1 MDNTRFNAESS
12 DSNESK
18 KRFSK
23 LTSIIVL
30 GAVLSALIGIG
41 TLVFFK
47 TSTSVA
53 AAAQSQKGDKKFK
66 PTKKIV
72 VDKQTGE
79 LRKPTDEETTK
90 LVADLVELTKRP
102 TENLE
107 SNALSGGG
115 FSIDVENGFAGTVL
129 VKPNADGTFE
139 TKCVFTFDEAAAFL
153 GLEEDNSL

>member
-1 MDNTRFNAESS
+1 MDNSRLNTESS
-12 DSNESK
+12 DSNETK

-30 GAVLSALIGIG
+30 GAFVAALIGVG

-47 TSTSVA
+47 TSTTVTA
-53 AAAQSQKGDKKFK
+53 ASQSQKGDKKFK
-66 PTKKIV
+66 ATKKIV

-102 TENLE
+102 AENLE
-107 SNALSGGG
+107 SSSLANGGVA
-115 FSIDVENGFAGTVL
+115 IDLEGGYAGTML
-129 VKPNADGTFE
+129 ARPNADGTFE
-139 TKCVFTFDEAAAFL
+139 TRCVFTFEEAAAFL